1 MTVREIFTLIICLFL
16 VSCSKNKPTP
26 GIQNAYP
33 NPSPFI
39 VTPETPQADPP
50 PTNGPIVRAESA
62 IILDA
67 NGARVGDDE
76 ADVTMT
82 ADAETFQEILSGEL
96 NPTAAFMGGK
106 LTIDGDMGVAMKLA
120 QVLS

>member
-1 MTVREIFTLIICLFL
+1 MSDTLEQAAAALNDKMDGGFDASAKFEITGL
-16 VSCSKNKPTP
+16 
-26 GIQNAYP
+26 G
-33 NPSPFI
+33 
-39 VTPETPQADPP
+39 
-50 PTNGPIVRAESA
+50 A

-82 ADAETFQEILSGEL
+82 ADADTFQEILSGEL